1 MGIDLYRVE
10 ESDVKVTL
18 YLCGT
23 RRERYTCFFLATNGL
38 VVSKHGSVA
47 AG

>member
-1 MGIDLYRVE
+1 MGIDLYRLE
-10 ESDVKVTL
+10 ESDIKVTV
-18 YLCGT
+18 YSCGI
-23 RRERYTCFFLATNGL
+23 RRERYACFFLATNGL